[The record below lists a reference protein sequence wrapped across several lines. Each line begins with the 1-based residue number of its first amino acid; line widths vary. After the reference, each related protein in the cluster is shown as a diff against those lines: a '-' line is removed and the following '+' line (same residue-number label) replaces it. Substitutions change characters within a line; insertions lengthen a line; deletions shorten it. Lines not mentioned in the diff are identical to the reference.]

1 MSDKVILIIM
11 DGWGIGNDNKVSAIH
26 AANTPFYDS
35 IIKKYP
41 NSKLS
46 ASGKDVGLPSG
57 QMGNSEVGHM
67 NIGAGRVVDQ
77 DLIRL
82 NKSLLHNGIKNN
94 ETFLNAVE
102 YAREKSKDF
111 HIMGLLSEGGVHS
124 HSNHLYEILEFLKI
138 QKLKKI
144 FLHLFTDGRDT
155 SPYDGVNEI
164 SKLIQYLENTNISIA
179 SVSGRYYAMDRDSR
193 WERIKL
199 AYDAIVN
206 GEGIIS
212 NNIVNS
218 IKTSYNEAI
227 TDEFIKPIVC
237 ADMDGSPIGVI
248 KDDDVVFSFNYR
260 SDRMRQLSHAL
271 TQKDFVDFDMK
282 KKNLYYMT
290 MTSYDENLKKT
301 KVLFDKKNIRKTL
314 GEVLEENNKSQ
325 LRIAETEKYPH
336 VTFFFSGGR
345 EKKFKNEFRIL
356 CDSPK
361 VATYD
366 LKPEMSAGEVSSK
379 FIDEINKKSFDF
391 ACLNF
396 ANPDM
401 VGHTGDFD
409 AAVKACEA
417 VDIETSR
424 IVENA
429 LKNNYTILVTADHG
443 NAEKMINEDGSP
455 HTYHTTNPVP
465 FIVISDRKDIKL
477 CNGKLGDIAPTIL
490 DLMNIDIPGDM
501 TGKNIIQ

>member
-1 MSDKVILIIM
+1 
-11 DGWGIGNDNKVSAIH
+11 
-26 AANTPFYDS
+26 
-35 IIKKYP
+35 
-41 NSKLS
+41 
-46 ASGKDVGLPSG
+46 
-57 QMGNSEVGHM
+57 M

-82 NKSLLHNGIKNN
+82 NKSLSHNGIKNK

-248 KDDDVVFSFNYR
+248 KDDDVAFSFNYR

-314 GEVLEENNKSQ
+314 GEVLEENLS
-325 LRIAETEKYPH
+325 LIH
-336 VTFFFSGGR
+336 
-345 EKKFKNEFRIL
+345 I
-356 CDSPK
+356 
-361 VATYD
+361 
-366 LKPEMSAGEVSSK
+366 
-379 FIDEINKKSFDF
+379 
-391 ACLNF
+391 
-396 ANPDM
+396 
-401 VGHTGDFD
+401 
-409 AAVKACEA
+409 
-417 VDIETSR
+417 
-424 IVENA
+424 
-429 LKNNYTILVTADHG
+429 
-443 NAEKMINEDGSP
+443 
-455 HTYHTTNPVP
+455 
-465 FIVISDRKDIKL
+465 
-477 CNGKLGDIAPTIL
+477 
-490 DLMNIDIPGDM
+490 
-501 TGKNIIQ
+501 